1 MFKRCLIVS
10 ALPALVAA
18 MALMASAQMVNLAP
32 LVGKTAFTPEDTA
45 ALQAM
50 IENDVRTVATSVQP
64 RDVGISRDRLI
75 RLPQYGGATDEFKQL
90 TSRLTLTA
98 VAQSLDVARE
108 HRNRLAL
115 AITVARSESPEAVE
129 LLLTLLGDRFASIRY
144 WAAQGLS
151 ADPVVQAIKR
161 GRQDLPTSRVFL
173 GKVQVAF
180 DAETDP
186 VVAETLFGLL
196 QAVSTDL
203 ATDILVE
210 QAQKK
215 AVAFDLSKTDALN
228 AMQRAVVALQAAYE
242 REIRPGAEG
251 KQKIIVALGQ
261 ILIQTP
267 PHGRS
272 LELVEQTSAAL
283 AELTKQKSEIAKVVE
298 EYRKQGAIRDSK
310 LIDLIWLEQLGWI
323 QQLQLN
329 DKVKLLDWSPQ
340 KSVEAT
346 RASLRS

>member
-18 MALMASAQMVNLAP
+18 MTLTASAQMVNLAP
-32 LVGKTAFTPEDTA
+32 LVGKTTFTPEDTA

-50 IENDVRTVATSVQP
+50 IENDVKTVATSVQA
-64 RDVGISRDRLI
+64 RDVGISRDRLV

-90 TSRLTLTA
+90 TSRLILTA
-98 VAQSLDVARE
+98 VEQSLDVARE

-129 LLLTLLGDRFASIRY
+129 LLMALLNDRFASVRY
-144 WAAQGLS
+144 WAARGLS

-173 GKVQVAF
+173 GKVQATL

-186 VVAETLFGLL
+186 VVVETFFGLL

-215 AVAFDLSKTDALN
+215 AVAFDLSQIDALN

-267 PHGRS
+267 PHGRC

-283 AELTKQKSEIAKVVE
+283 AGLTKQKSEISNVIE

-323 QQLQLN
+323 QQLQLK
-329 DKVKLLDWSPQ
+329 DKVELLDWSPQ
-340 KSVEAT
+340 KSVEVT
-346 RASLRS
+346 RESLRS